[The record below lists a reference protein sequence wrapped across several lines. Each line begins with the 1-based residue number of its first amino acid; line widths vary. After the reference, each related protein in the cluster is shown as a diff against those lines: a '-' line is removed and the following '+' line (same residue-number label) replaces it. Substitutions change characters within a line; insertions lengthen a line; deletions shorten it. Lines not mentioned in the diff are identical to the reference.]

1 MQIPSIPVPFSVS
14 NCANAHVLYDNNV
27 DCCIG
32 AFLLCIQVSITW
44 VMILN
49 SFTINCSV
57 FLTTDFFDWIPSYLF
72 THVVVILIGLWASRD
87 RNSFEPIIAYIIAIA
102 ISILNDIILL
112 GLYFSDA
119 QDRAD
124 RK

>member
-1 MQIPSIPVPFSVS
+1 M
-14 NCANAHVLYDNNV
+14 
-27 DCCIG
+27 
-32 AFLLCIQVSITW
+32 
-44 VMILN
+44 MILN